1 MTAFDQAFSLLKE
14 DNWFGTDLDY
24 HFLADIVGN
33 RRNYEQ
39 PHNRIPAIAQALKDI
54 MTDETT
60 MHDYPSAK
68 TPRVFRSME
77 QSEADLLSEGD
88 PHPNHYF
95 SPQRIVPH
103 YYSHYWGGGE
113 DFKPRRI
120 GEFEMPV
127 PFDHDSV
134 LNIAGDWE
142 NNYQTLKDP
151 NSPEIQRIAEGSRIS
166 PEEAIDIA
174 DYWQGAYSFMPV
186 SRGGK
191 RDAFNEALRN
201 AGYDYFLHNE
211 YASQE
216 HSQPIWNQFRRKA
229 AHDIHPDFNELSRQ
243 IRNVAGKRH
252 IPFRS
257 SWHVGE
263 ADSAPVFNQLE
274 PQFFS
279 RPDFRGY
286 RDTDLQELLFG
297 GRADDLYKPL
307 YDYVRDD

>member
-14 DNWFGTDLDY
+14 DKWFGTDLDY

-68 TPRVFRSME
+68 TPRVFRSMPKNE
-77 QSEADLLSEGD
+77 WDSLSEGD
-88 PHPNHYF
+88 LHPNHYF

-103 YYSHYWGGGE
+103 YYSHLWGDDNFG
-113 DFKPRRI
+113 PRRI

-134 LNIAGDWE
+134 LDISGDWH
-142 NNYQTLKDP
+142 NDLDRLRDP

-166 PEEAIDIA
+166 PEKAMDIM
-174 DYWQGAYSFMPV
+174 DYWHGAYSFMPTEV
-186 SRGGK
+186 GNN
-191 RDAFNEALRN
+191 RDRFNEALRN

-211 YASQE
+211 YASQDIR
-216 HSQPIWNQFRRKA
+216 QPIWNQFRRKA
-229 AHDIHPDFNELSRQ
+229 AHDIHPDFDELSRQ
-243 IRNVAGKRH
+243 ISNVT
-252 IPFRS
+252 PNQMPYRS

-263 ADSAPVFNQLE
+263 ADSAPVLNQLE
-274 PQFFS
+274 PQLFR
-279 RPDFRGY
+279 RPDFRAY
-286 RDTDLQELLFG
+286 TDRELQELLFG

-307 YDYVRDD
+307 YDYGRDD